1 LFLTR
6 GFQKE
11 SILNP
16 IVKEASQMLRHLLVL
31 PILIGL
37 PISGFAKFSDKGEYV
52 EVKKG
57 TKLCSNVER
66 EREKGSQYPGREF
79 WIVTSNMRSN
89 HTQTVESLT
98 QEIAYEPE
106 SGEMRRS
113 ERKSRESY
121 ATFFKKDPK
130 HKGMLLM
137 ISPDDGSVEAT
148 VGVCGKKK

>member
-1 LFLTR
+1 VIH
-6 GFQKE
+6 GYQKE
-11 SILNP
+11 SIVNP
-16 IVKEASQMLRHLLVL
+16 IVKEASEMLRHLLL
-31 PILIGL
+31 LSILIGL
-37 PISGFAKFSDKGEYV
+37 PISGFAQFIDKGDYV

-66 EREKGSQYPGREF
+66 ERKKGSQYPGREF
-79 WIVTSNMRSN
+79 WIVTSNMRPN

-98 QEIAYEPE
+98 QETLYEPE

-148 VGVCGKKK
+148 VEVCGKKK